1 MSASKIIHELEQIVG
16 KKYCRTDQEA
26 RLTHSYDATPLFQAW
41 PHVVVY
47 PQTTEQVQ
55 ALMKVAHREKIPVIS
70 RGSGTNLGASAVPVQ
85 GGIVMVFTRMNKILE
100 IDEKNLTVTVQ
111 PGVIT
116 RQLHDAVEAHSLF
129 YPPDPGSMAISTIG
143 GNIAQGAGGLR
154 GLKYGTTTDYVLGLE
169 AVLANGD
176 IIRTG
181 GKLTKNVSG
190 YDVTR
195 FLVGSEGTLA
205 IITEATLKLLPKP
218 AFQQTMA
225 VYFSGLDAAAEAVSA
240 IISAR
245 IIPCTLEFMDQ
256 GTMKVV
262 EEYAGIGL
270 PVDQKAMLIL
280 EQDGPKELVE
290 KDLAQME
297 QICQNLNA
305 TKIEIAKTGKDRIKI
320 LEARRTTLSALARA
334 TATTIL
340 EDATVPRASIPAMI
354 RKITEIS
361 ERYNV
366 RICTFGH
373 AGDGNLHPT
382 CMTDSRN
389 QDELARVEKAFAE
402 IFNAALEL
410 GGTITGEHGVGL
422 AKAPYMKQ
430 QWGIA
435 GIHLLKRIK
444 EAFDPHHLLNPGKI
458 FYQSEEEKTCQNRPA
473 HP

>member
-1 MSASKIIHELEQIVG
+1 MADLKIIHELEQIVG
-16 KKYCRTDQEA
+16 EKYCRTDQEA
-26 RLTHSYDATPLFQAW
+26 RFTHSYDATPLYQSW
-41 PHVVVY
+41 PHAVVY
-47 PQTTEQVQ
+47 PQNTEQVQ
-55 ALMKVAHREKIPVIS
+55 SIMKIAHTEKIPVIS
-70 RGSGTNLGASAVPVQ
+70 RGSGTNLSASAVPAH

-100 IDEKNLTVTVQ
+100 IDRKNLTVTVQ

-116 RQLHDAVEAHSLF
+116 KQLHDTVEAHSLF

-190 YDVTR
+190 YDITR
-195 FLVGSEGTLA
+195 LLVGSEGTLS

-218 AFQQTMA
+218 ASQQTMA
-225 VYFSGLDAAAEAVSA
+225 VCFSELDAAAEAVSA
-240 IISAR
+240 IIAAR

-262 EEYAGIGL
+262 EEYARIGL

-280 EQDGPKELVE
+280 EQDGPPELVE
-290 KDLAQME
+290 KDLARME
-297 QICQNLNA
+297 QICRSLNA
-305 TKIEIAKTGKDRIKI
+305 TEIRIAQTNEERVQI
-320 LEARRTTLSALARA
+320 LEARRTALSALARA

-354 RKITEIS
+354 HKITEIAK
-361 ERYNV
+361 RYNI

-382 CMTDSRN
+382 CMTDARN
-389 QDELARVEKAFAE
+389 KEEIARVEKAFAE
-402 IFNAALEL
+402 IFHAALEL

-422 AKAPYMKQ
+422 AKMPYMKQ
-430 QWGIA
+430 QWGKA
-435 GIHLLKRIK
+435 GINLLGRIK
-444 EAFDPHHLLNPGKI
+444 DAFDPHHLLNPGKI
-458 FYQSEEEKTCQNRPA
+458 FPQPEEEK
-473 HP
+473 

>member
-1 MSASKIIHELEQIVG
+1 MIYQLEQIVG

-26 RLTHSYDATPLFQAW
+26 RLTHSYDATPLFQSW
-41 PHVVVY
+41 PHAVVY

-55 ALMKVAHREKIPVIS
+55 AIMKVAHIYKVPVIS
-70 RGSGTNLGASAVPVQ
+70 RGSGTNLSASTVPVQ

-100 IDEKNLTVTVQ
+100 IDEKNLTVTLQ

-116 RQLHDAVEAHSLF
+116 RQLHDAVEARSLF
-129 YPPDPGSMAISTIG
+129 YPPDPGSMSISTIG

-169 AVLANGD
+169 AVLANGEV
-176 IIRTG
+176 IRTG

-195 FLVGSEGTLA
+195 LLVGSEGTLA

-218 AFQQTMA
+218 PFQQTMA
-225 VYFSGLDAAAEAVSA
+225 AFFSDLDAAAEAVSA
-240 IISAR
+240 IIAAR

-256 GTMKVV
+256 GTMQVV
-262 EEYAGIGL
+262 EEYANIGL

-280 EQDGPKELVE
+280 EQDGAKEVVE
-290 KDLAQME
+290 KDLAHME
-297 QICQNLNA
+297 QICRSLNA
-305 TKIEIAKTGKDRIKI
+305 TGIRIAKTRKERIQI
-320 LEARRTTLSALARA
+320 LEARRTALSALARA
-334 TATTIL
+334 TPTTIL
-340 EDATVPRASIPAMI
+340 EDATVPRASIPAMV
-354 RKITEIS
+354 RKITEIA

-382 CMTDSRN
+382 CMTDARN
-389 QDELARVEKAFAE
+389 KSEIARVEKAFAE
-402 IFNAALEL
+402 IFHAALEL

-422 AKAPYMKQ
+422 SKMPYMEQ
-430 QWGIA
+430 QWRKA
-435 GIHLLKRIK
+435 GINLLSRIK
-444 EAFDPHHLLNPGKI
+444 DAFDPHHLLNPGKI
-458 FYQSEEEKTCQNRPA
+458 FYPPEEGKQCQNQP
-473 HP
+473 PQL